1 MIARCYLLGY
11 EKKYCL
17 HRAVSRFPNKRT
29 TASINNKVAI
39 TQIPNFTEALAK
51 TEREKIYRIINT
63 DPVSIFRPFLGLI
76 M

>member
-17 HRAVSRFPNKRT
+17 HRAVSGFPSKRIST
-29 TASINNKVAI
+29 SINNKVAI
-39 TQIPNFTEALAK
+39 TQIPNFTETLAK
-51 TEREKIYRIINT
+51 TEREKIYRIIDT